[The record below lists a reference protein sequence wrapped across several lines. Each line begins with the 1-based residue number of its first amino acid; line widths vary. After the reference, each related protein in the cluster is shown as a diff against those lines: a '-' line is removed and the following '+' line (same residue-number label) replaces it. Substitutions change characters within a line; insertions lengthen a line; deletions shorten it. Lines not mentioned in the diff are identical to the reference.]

1 MDLPAS
7 TPESSR
13 TEFRLLKPMPSR
25 QEAAEREFRSAALE
39 PWDTQIRRLFPP
51 RDTPPARLP
60 PVAGIR
66 LGHFEIEER
75 IARGGMG
82 TVFRARD
89 LRLDRLVALKV
100 LSQEQLRDPA
110 AVQRFQNEARAAA
123 KLDHENIAR
132 VYFIGEDRGVHFIAF
147 EYVRGTTVR
156 EAIAAKGR
164 LTQDEAV
171 NYTLQAAEA
180 LRHTDRAGVVHRDIK
195 PSNLIVTPS
204 GRVKLVD
211 LGLARQTDPNHEADL
226 TVTGTTLGTFDYISP
241 EQARDPRNV
250 DVRSDIY
257 SLGCTLFHMLTG
269 SPPYAQGTTVDKLV
283 QHSTGRPPDPA
294 ELNPRVSPRLS
305 LVVQRMMAANPDE
318 RYPSPQALIDDLSQ
332 IAEGL
337 GLRATAPE
345 GTIWRKPLYRSGS
358 PRWEENRG
366 WIIAFAVIMV
376 LAVVG
381 DKVYQL
387 VRNLRHDWIA
397 ASDTP
402 GSSVVP
408 GLTEAAGNPTPRT
421 SVLSPPP
428 STGLPP
434 QAPAGGPDH
443 SLTAPASTGG
453 NVAGTT
459 DSPSPRPVGV
469 PPAAETLPLPVV
481 GSDSSP
487 DALRA
492 TEVSGSVLAQ
502 GSAAIPAAGG
512 ANGGVPEVSRGASG
526 NPPPPAAGESA
537 VPSPSP
543 SPGTE
548 TVAARGPSSLAP
560 PLSFP
565 TAGEPFLVYGPDGT
579 PTTRYVSLEA
589 ACHAAKSGS
598 VIEIDHDG
606 LLPRPER
613 PLLIQGKR
621 LTIRPAA
628 RRRPVIHFRPH
639 DVHLTTTDVRM
650 IEVVD
655 GTLELYDIDLV
666 MEVSKEVAAD
676 RWVFLS
682 LVRPRKLELQRVT
695 LTIHNSGWKPAVML
709 ERRMPGSASGDMIMP
724 AEPQRTAEF
733 DIRDCLFRG
742 RATFLV
748 DRTLEPA
755 TVRMA
760 DAAVVV
766 DGSLL
771 RIEGADRADM
781 EGVARTAP
789 VWRCE
794 LDHVTAVVG
803 RHVLHL
809 STEELRDSPDIRLE
823 TRNSILDA
831 DDSWVRLEGHQD
843 SDWLLQRVVWTGI
856 RNVLVGNPET
866 ACLVRGLWPQSTDE
880 WTYSLSQWPDWIP
893 EWSVAGDVVSRS
905 GVLTGETHFREAPE
919 QATLSDLA
927 LRPMEGAADQRNP
940 ALGLAS
946 DGSDAGFRPSL
957 SSLPPGLPGRLP

>member
-1 MDLPAS
+1 MDLPVS
-7 TPESSR
+7 SPESSR

-25 QEAAEREFRSAALE
+25 QEAAEREARAAALE

-51 RDTPPARLP
+51 RDTPPARMP
-60 PVAGIR
+60 SVAGIR

-132 VYFIGEDRGVHFIAF
+132 VYYIGEDRGVHFIAF

-156 EAIAAKGR
+156 EAIAAKGQ

-180 LRHTDRAGVVHRDIK
+180 LRHTDLAGVVHRDIK

-211 LGLARQTDPNHEADL
+211 LGLARQTDPRQEADL

-269 SPPYAQGTTVDKLV
+269 RPPYAQGTTVDKLV

-294 ELNPRVSPRLS
+294 EINPRVSPRLS

-318 RYPSPQALIDDLSQ
+318 RYPSPQALIDDLSE

-387 VRNLRHDWIA
+387 VRSLRDDWLA
-397 ASDTP
+397 ATEASDGGGP
-402 GSSVVP
+402 
-408 GLTEAAGNPTPRT
+408 
-421 SVLSPPP
+421 SVLP
-428 STGLPP
+428 SFGTG
-434 QAPAGGPDH
+434 AR
-443 SLTAPASTGG
+443 
-453 NVAGTT
+453 
-459 DSPSPRPVGV
+459 PSPRESGLPAPTSVGPLANTSAS
-469 PPAAETLPLPVV
+469 PPNGGLPLPAAGERTAAVAAAPAASLP
-481 GSDSSP
+481 GGPLTPAESP
-487 DALRA
+487 SRPGNGTDDASEALRA
-492 TEVSGSVLAQ
+492 AEAAGSVLAQ
-502 GSAAIPAAGG
+502 GSAVPPTANSPPLPGG
-512 ANGGVPEVSRGASG
+512 PTAVRGTTTS
-526 NPPPPAAGESA
+526 PPAAAAEPA
-537 VPSPSP
+537 VPSPSA
-543 SPGTE
+543 GTE
-548 TVAARGPSSLAP
+548 TVATRGPSNPAIIP
-560 PLSFP
+560 PRVP
-565 TAGEPFLVYGPDGT
+565 VDEPFLVYGPDGT

-628 RRRPVIHFRPH
+628 RRRPVIHFRPQ

-650 IEVVD
+650 IEVAD
-655 GTLELYDIDLV
+655 GALELYDVDLV

-682 LVRPRKLELQRVT
+682 MIRPRKLELQRVT
-695 LTIHNSGWKPAVML
+695 LTIHNAGWKPAVML
-709 ERRMPGSASGDMIMP
+709 ERRMPGSLAGDMMSTT
-724 AEPQRTAEF
+724 EPQRTAEF

-755 TVRMA
+755 AVRMA
-760 DAAVVV
+760 DAAFVL

-781 EGVARTAP
+781 EGVGRTAP

-803 RHVLHL
+803 RSVLHL
-809 STEELRDSPDIRLE
+809 WTEELRDCPDIRLE
-823 TRNSILDA
+823 IRNSILDA
-831 DDSWVRLEGHQD
+831 DDSWVRLEGHQE

-880 WTYSLSQWPDWIP
+880 WTYALSQWPDWIP
-893 EWSVAGDVVSRS
+893 EWSGAGDVVSRS
-905 GVLTGETHFREAPE
+905 GVLTGDAHFVETPE
-919 QATLSDLA
+919 QASLSDLA
-927 LRPMEGAADQRNP
+927 LRPMEGPADQRNP